1 MQDVKAILQNLKT
14 FPFFKHI
21 DLPTIEVVA
30 QNMHSVSY
38 SKNSLVFK
46 EGDSPDFIFF
56 IYKGHVEIFKNE
68 VPLAIIEE
76 KNYFGEMSLFKKEK
90 FRSASAKSL
99 SDVIIY
105 ALPLTVLQKI
115 ASANTVLLQE
125 LLATYYDRLIKHNET
140 VVKQFLKLKENY
152 LELEDA
158 HNKLLQSEKLA
169 SIGLL
174 TSSIAHEINNP
185 LTIIN
190 GYISMIFSDDF
201 KLKDGIGTDCFKAL
215 ENIKIAAETITKIL
229 GHIRTYV
236 RTNHNDILVLDIHE
250 IIRSSIDLVSYLYNK
265 EGIKIICDF
274 MENERTFVMGNPGN
288 IQQIIMNLLSNSK
301 YALKNMQNKKITI
314 KTQKTDGYIYISVT
328 DNGCGIPQE
337 NLDKIFESF
346 FTTKDST
353 HGTGLGLGIIKKIIF
368 EMSGDISVISKI
380 GAGATFTF
388 HLPLTMI

>member
-1 MQDVKAILQNLKT
+1 MPKAKAILQILKT

-21 DLPTIEVVA
+21 DHPTVELIA
-30 QNMHSVSY
+30 QNVNKISY

-46 EGDSPDFIFF
+46 EGDPPDFIFF
-56 IYKGHVEIFKNE
+56 IFKGSIEIFKNE

-76 KNYFGEMSLFKKEK
+76 KNYFGEMSLFKNEK

-105 ALPLTVLQKI
+105 ALPLTILQKI
-115 ASANTVLLQE
+115 ASTNNLLLQE
-125 LLATYYDRLIKHNET
+125 LLATYYDRLVKHNET

-158 HNKLLQSEKLA
+158 HKKLLQSEKLA

-190 GYISMIFSDDF
+190 GYITMIFSDEF
-201 KLKDGIGTDCFKAL
+201 KLKDGMRPDCFKAL
-215 ENIKIAAETITKIL
+215 EYIKTAAQTITKIL

-236 RTNHNDILVLDIHE
+236 RTNNNDIMMLDIHE

-265 EGIKIICDF
+265 EGIKIVCDF
-274 MENERTFVMGNPGN
+274 IEDERTFVMGNPSN

-301 YALKNMQNKKITI
+301 YALNDIPNKKITI
-314 KTQKTDGYIYISVT
+314 KTKKEDGFIYISVA
-328 DNGCGIPQE
+328 DNGCGIPE
-337 NLDKIFESF
+337 KNLDKIFESF
-346 FTTKDST
+346 FTTKDSA
-353 HGTGLGLGIIKKIIF
+353 HGTGLGLGIIKKILF
-368 EMSGDISVISKI
+368 EMSGDINVISKV
-380 GAGATFTF
+380 GEGATFTF
-388 HLPLTMI
+388 HLPLTRI